1 MRQSGLMDLS
11 RSKLLMNYDSKKTLN
26 ENKISTLLSS
36 NNDNNFIITDM
47 MSPDNRYFV
56 FLDEMYD
63 LQEQKKLGNFWDSI
77 DNITLFLKHSFENAT
92 DIPQN
97 IRESCLRDLNKISL
111 NESLN
116 SDLYIIK
123 EYAREMVKR
132 LPLNEATWGEWLYKK
147 GSDFA
152 SWLGKSVTDVVT
164 DTTQMIKDAGT
175 GLYNIAG
182 AVMSGDVTKV
192 LSLLGSGLIYF
203 AQWLRRTM
211 YNPVGIVLD
220 SVLIATGIGKAVQ
233 WIPWAI
239 IVALDVYEL
248 FNPEKSEHKDEPLW
262 LKAITI
268 GMDVLGLVM
277 AGAAAKAAKTQ
288 LSALKSLVAQGP
300 EAVAKVVAEN
310 PALKTTLTNM
320 MKGVEKVPGFLEKA
334 VDFLMK
340 PFPKAAEWIKGLLG
354 QIGSFITKFKQ
365 SLGLVFS
372 KKGATV
378 AGKEIAIN
386 YGIEKGIEG
395 GMELYKGITGTGEK
409 AAQRGMEVAQTA
421 SDTENIVSKI
431 KQSGIDVDYESA
443 GLF

>member
-1 MRQSGLMDLS
+1 
-11 RSKLLMNYDSKKTLN
+11 MNYNSKQTLN
-26 ENKISTLLSS
+26 ENKLSTLLSS

-63 LQEQKKLGNFWDSI
+63 LKEQRKLGNFWDSI
-77 DNITLFLKHSFENAT
+77 DNITLFLRHSFEQAT
-92 DIPQN
+92 NIPQN

-116 SDLYIIK
+116 SDLYLIK
-123 EYAREMVKR
+123 EQAREMVKR
-132 LPLNEATWGEWLYKK
+132 LPLNERTWGEWASQT
-147 GSDFA
+147 GSDFS
-152 SWLGKSVTDVVT
+152 SWLGKSTTDFVTG
-164 DTTQMIKDAGT
+164 TTQMVKDAGT
-175 GLYNIAG
+175 GLYNLGG

-192 LSLLGSGLIYF
+192 LSLLGKGILYF
-203 AQWLRRTM
+203 ARWLRKSL
-211 YNPVGIVLD
+211 YNPIGIVLD
-220 SVLIATGIGKAVQ
+220 TVLIATGIGKTVQ

-248 FNPEKSEHKDEPLW
+248 LNPADSEHKDEPLW

-268 GMDVLGLVM
+268 GLDVLGLVM

-288 LSALKSLVAQGP
+288 LSALKSVTTQGP
-300 EAVAKVVAEN
+300 EAVAAAIAEN
-310 PALKTTLTNM
+310 PALKSTLTNM
-320 MKGVEKVPGFLEKA
+320 MKSVEKVPGFLEKA
-334 VDFLMK
+334 VNFLMK

-354 QIGSFITKFKQ
+354 QMGSFISKFKE

-395 GMELYKGITGTGEK
+395 GMELYKGVTGTSEK
-409 AAQRGMEVAQTA
+409 AAQRGMEVAQTVG
-421 SDTENIVSKI
+421 DTENIVSKI

-443 GLF
+443 GLY

>member
-1 MRQSGLMDLS
+1 MRQDGLMDLS
-11 RSKLLMNYDSKKTLN
+11 SIKLLMNYDSKKTLN
-26 ENKISTLLSS
+26 ENKISALLSS
-36 NNDNNFIITDM
+36 NNDNNFVISDM

-56 FLDEMYD
+56 FFDEMYD
-63 LQEQKKLGNFWDSI
+63 LKEQRKLGNFWDSI
-77 DNITLFLKHSFENAT
+77 DNITLFLRHSFENAT
-92 DIPQN
+92 NIPQH
-97 IRESCLRDLNKISL
+97 IKEDCLRDLNKISL

-123 EYAREMVKR
+123 EYAREMVKT

-147 GSDFA
+147 GADFA
-152 SWLGKSVTDVVT
+152 SWLGKSATDVVT
-164 DTTQMIKDAGT
+164 GTTQMIKNAAIGA
-175 GLYNIAG
+175 YNLAG

-192 LSLLGSGLIYF
+192 LSLLGSGLVYF
-203 AQWLRRTM
+203 AQWLRRTL
-211 YNPVGIVLD
+211 YNPIGIVLD
-220 SVLIATGIGKAVQ
+220 TVLIATGIGKTVQ

-248 FNPEKSEHKDEPLW
+248 LNPDKSEHKDEPLW

-288 LSALKSLVAQGP
+288 LNALKSVAAQGP
-300 EAVAKVVAEN
+300 EAVAKVIAEN
-310 PALKTTLTNM
+310 PALKKTLSSM
-320 MKGVEKVPGFLEKA
+320 MTSVEKVPGFLEKA

-354 QIGSFITKFKQ
+354 QIGTFISKFKE

-372 KKGATV
+372 KKGATI
-378 AGKEIAIN
+378 AGKELAIN
-386 YGIEKGIEG
+386 YGVEKGVEK
-395 GMELYKGITGTGEK
+395 GMELYQKMASPAKSLASAEGEAIRGTE
-409 AAQRGMEVAQTA
+409 
-421 SDTENIVSKI
+421 DLVSKI
-431 KQSGIDVDYESA
+431 RQTGTNVDYEGT